1 MKLTLSHPTTRA
13 ANIRLWTVQSL
24 LAALFLFAGGM
35 KFAMPI
41 DVLAQQSHMSGVFIR
56 FIGVCEVLGAFGL
69 VLPGLFRIKTELTA
83 LAASGLVIIMI
94 GATTITF
101 AQGQVGGAIVPFV
114 VGVLATVVARGRW
127 QWSPTA
133 ARASVEPVTLRRA
146 A

>member
-1 MKLTLSHPTTRA
+1 MKLTHPTTRA
-13 ANIRLWTVQSL
+13 ASIRLWTVQSL

-35 KFAMPI
+35 KFVMPL
-41 DVLAQQSHMSGVFIR
+41 DVLAQQSHMSGLFIR

-69 VLPGLFRIKTELTA
+69 ILPGIFKIRTELTA

-114 VGVLATVVARGRW
+114 VGLLATVVVRGRW
-127 QWSPTA
+127 QWAQPESRELAQPIA
-133 ARASVEPVTLRRA
+133 LQRA